1 MQDIFSSVF
10 TLPLQHPVLIFSII
24 LFIILFA
31 PILLNKLKIPHLIGL
46 IIAGAIIGPNG
57 LNLLLRDS
65 SIVLFGTVGL
75 LYIMFVASI
84 EINIEDLKKNSK
96 KSLIFG
102 LYTFIIPFGLGII
115 SSIYLLDFPLTTSI
129 LLASMYASHTLVSYP
144 IVSKLG
150 MSKNRA
156 VNISIGG
163 TIVAE
168 TLVLLAITIIAGIVK
183 GELQNNFL
191 IQLSISILIFAFIV
205 FYIFPIVS
213 RWFMK
218 RYNDNVSQYIFVL
231 AMVFLASFI
240 AIAAGI
246 EAIMG
251 AFMAGLALNKLIPKN
266 SALMNRIEF
275 VGNALFIPFF
285 LIGIGMLVDYRV
297 FFQDINALIVAA
309 IMTVVA
315 TFSKYISAWLAQKS
329 FSFSKD
335 ERSIIFGL
343 SNARAAT
350 TLAAVTI
357 GYNIIIGYTDT
368 GLPIRLFNDSILNG
382 TIVMILI
389 TCTIA
394 SFATQKGA
402 QNIALKE
409 QINNNDE
416 VDIEERILIPVR
428 NPKTTEELINLSL
441 LIKTQGTKNELFS
454 TVIVNPDM
462 KNEEES
468 TAKTLLNQASRIASG
483 NDTILHEIIEQD
495 YNIINGISSV
505 VNRKRITDIIL
516 GLHDKK
522 VSSDSFL
529 GSLTHGILQ
538 NCNTTTFIYQS
549 IQPITTI
556 KRHIVVVP
564 EHAEKEI
571 GFPFWLIKMWN
582 FSKNSGSKLV
592 FYASEQTCSY
602 IKSIKEKHPIKAEF
616 INFEDWNDF
625 LIIARDIQTD
635 DCLNIVLSRKNHISY
650 NSSMTKIPVLLE
662 KYFDKTSI
670 ILIYPIQTGINKEA
684 YQSIINSSVWEP
696 LKNNLDVFDEVGE
709 IIGKIFK
716 WR

>member
-1 MQDIFSSVF
+1 MEDILGSVF

-57 LNLLLRDS
+57 FNLLLRDS

-75 LYIMFVASI
+75 LYIMFVAGI
-84 EINIEDLKKNSK
+84 EIDINDLKKNSK

-102 LYTFIIPFGLGII
+102 LYTFIIPMGLGII
-115 SSIYLLDFPLTTSI
+115 TSIYILNFSLTTSV
-129 LLASMYASHTLVSYP
+129 LLASMYASHTLISYP

-150 MSKNRA
+150 ITKNRA
-156 VNISIGG
+156 VNITIGG
-163 TIVAE
+163 TIVTVTLAL
-168 TLVLLAITIIAGIVK
+168 LVLAVITGMVK
-183 GELQNNFL
+183 GELKNDFW
-191 IQLSISILIFAFIV
+191 IQLSVSVLVFAFIV
-205 FYIFPIVS
+205 FYIFPIVA

-218 RYNDNVSQYIFVL
+218 RYSDSVSQYIFIL

-240 AIAAGI
+240 AVAAGI
-246 EAIMG
+246 EAIIG
-251 AFMAGLALNKLIPKN
+251 AFMAGLALNKMVPKN

-297 FFQDINALIVAA
+297 FFQDMNALIVAA
-309 IMTVVA
+309 TMTIVA
-315 TFSKYISAWLAQKS
+315 TLSKYIAAWLAQKS
-329 FSFSKD
+329 FSFSRD
-335 ERSIIFGL
+335 ERSLIFGL
-343 SNARAAT
+343 SNAQAAA

-357 GYNIIIGYTDT
+357 GYNIIIGYTDM
-368 GLPIRLFNDSILNG
+368 GLPIRLFNDSVLNG

-409 QINNNDE
+409 QIKNNDE

-441 LIKTQGTKNELFS
+441 LIKSPGTKNELYS

-462 KNEEES
+462 KNEEEKL
-468 TAKTLLNQASRIASG
+468 AKTLLEHASQIASG
-483 NDTILHEIIEQD
+483 NDTILHEIIESD

-505 VNRKRITDIIL
+505 VNQERITDIIL
-516 GLHDKK
+516 GIHDRK
-522 VSSDSFL
+522 VTSDSFL

-556 KRHIVVVP
+556 KRHIIVVP
-564 EHAEKEI
+564 ENAEKEI

-582 FSKNSGSKLV
+582 ISKNSSSKLI

-602 IKSIKEKHPIKAEF
+602 IKSIKEKHPIQAEF

-625 LIIARDIQTD
+625 LIIAKDIQTD
-635 DCLNIVLSRKNHISY
+635 DCLNIILSRKNNISHHS
-650 NSSMTKIPVLLE
+650 NMNKIPGLLE
-662 KYFDKTSI
+662 KYFNHTNI

-684 YQSIINSSVWEP
+684 HQSIINSSVWEP
-696 LKNNLDVFDEVGE
+696 LKNNLDIFDEVGQ

>member
-57 LNLLLRDS
+57 LNILLRDS

-115 SSIYLLDFPLTTSI
+115 SSIYLLDFSLTTSI

-462 KNEEES
+462 KNEEEN
-468 TAKTLLNQASRIASG
+468 TAKILLDQASRIASG
-483 NDTILHEIIEQD
+483 NDTTLHEIIEQD

-505 VNRKRITDIIL
+505 VNQKRITDIIL
-516 GLHDKK
+516 GLHDRK

-602 IKSIKEKHPIKAEF
+602 IKSIKEKHPIKADF

-650 NSSMTKIPVLLE
+650 NSSMTKIPGLLE

-670 ILIYPIQTGINKEA
+670 ILIYPIQTGINREA

-696 LKNNLDVFDEVGE
+696 LKNNLDVFDEVGQ